1 MDNGIGHSLE
11 YLNSIIKDKTV
22 MNNSK
27 LFNLND
33 KIALVIGGG
42 GYLGVPICR
51 ALAEHG
57 AHVIV
62 ADVQKEMA
70 KKVSNQLFKE
80 GLSIEAISLDIGD
93 ENAVTAAI
101 EEIVINHD
109 HLDIAVNA
117 TSYSTG
123 KPLEQMSLKEWE
135 KGLRVTLNGAFVF
148 SRETGRVM
156 VSQGSGSI
164 IQFGS
169 MYGKV
174 SPDPRIYAPEFN
186 VNPIDYG
193 VSKAGILQMVRYQAV
208 MWGPKGVRVNSV
220 IPGPFPNPTGQGG
233 DDEFVQKLI
242 DKVPMARVGKAEEIV
257 GAVVF
262 LASDAASFVTG
273 TEIVVDG
280 GWTAW

>member
-1 MDNGIGHSLE
+1 
-11 YLNSIIKDKTV
+11 

-27 LFNLND
+27 LFDLNN
-33 KIALVIGGG
+33 KIALVIGGA

-62 ADVQKEMA
+62 ADVQKSMA
-70 KKVSNQLFKE
+70 EKASNQLLKE
-80 GLSIEAISLDIGD
+80 GLSVEAISLDIGD
-93 ENAVTAAI
+93 ENAVKVEI
-101 EEIVINHD
+101 EEIVNSHD

-123 KPLEQMSLKEWE
+123 QPLEQMSLREWE
-135 KGLRVTLNGAFVF
+135 KGLRVSLNGAFVF
-148 SRETGRVM
+148 SREAGRAM

-220 IPGPFPNPTGQGG
+220 IPGPFPNPAGQGG
-233 DDEFVQKLI
+233 DDEFLQKLT
-242 DKVPMARVGKAEEIV
+242 DKVPMDRVGKAEEIV